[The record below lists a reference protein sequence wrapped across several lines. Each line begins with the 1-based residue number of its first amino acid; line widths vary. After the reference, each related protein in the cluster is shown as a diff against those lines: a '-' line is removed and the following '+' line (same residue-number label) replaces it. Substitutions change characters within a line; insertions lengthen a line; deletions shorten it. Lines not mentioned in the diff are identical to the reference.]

1 MEASKDLVCIICPKG
16 CRITINY
23 EKNESEIKIIKSI
36 LGYSCPKGKIYAE
49 QEILEPLRTLTTTIK
64 TTYKEHQRLAVR
76 SDSEIPL
83 AQLIPVIKHVR
94 SIVIDKPVTA
104 GTCIAKNPLGLHT
117 NIIAVDDL
125 L

>member
-1 MEASKDLVCIICPKG
+1 METLKDLVCIICPKG

-23 EKNESEIKIIKSI
+23 EINENEIKIIQSI
-36 LGYSCPKGKIYAE
+36 VGFSCPKGKTYAE
-49 QEILEPLRTLTTTIK
+49 QELLEPRRTLTTTIK
-64 TTYKEHQRLAVR
+64 TTYKEHKRLAVR

-83 AQLIPVIKHVR
+83 VQLIPIIKHLR

-104 GTCIAKNPLGLHT
+104 GTCIVKNPLGLQT
-117 NIIAVDDL
+117 NIIAADDL